1 MLLPVDREA
10 VRAALMSLKAAPL
23 LTGFRGRPA
32 ADLEAVIDAVIALA
46 GFVQANAATIEEID
60 VNPLI
65 VCEKGAFA
73 ADALIRRRSL

>member
-1 MLLPVDREA
+1 M
-10 VRAALMSLKAAPL
+10 
-23 LTGFRGRPA
+23 
-32 ADLEAVIDAVIALA
+32 IALA